1 MKGLVA
7 ALAFSLLAAV
17 PAFAEWGLHVNRD
30 GKSWTLQE
38 KTYESSSACD
48 RAAQSLWAARGLY
61 GSIHGVG
68 CSALTQLT
76 EAQKAA
82 IARARSRQGC

>member
-30 GKSWTLQE
+30 GKS
-38 KTYESSSACD
+38 
-48 RAAQSLWAARGLY
+48 
-61 GSIHGVG
+61 
-68 CSALTQLT
+68 
-76 EAQKAA
+76 
-82 IARARSRQGC
+82 